1 MTGWIILIAIL
12 AILVILSLIRL
23 GGRALYGPDGFTAYV
38 IVGPGKIQLF
48 PLAAKEETQEKKPKK
63 EKKPKQKK
71 APKHSDVEQ
80 QEDKPGTVGRV
91 LKLLPV
97 VAEAAGALKRKIR
110 IDHLTL
116 TVIWGAQ
123 DAATAAIGYGRA
135 NALLGMIWPLLDN
148 NFKVKKCDWHVD
160 VDYGEISPRFTAD
173 AAITISVGQL
183 ISFAVRY
190 GVKLIMNW
198 SRSGKAP
205 RDNRRH
211 KL

>member
-1 MTGWIILIAIL
+1 MTGWIILIAVM

-23 GGRALYGPDGFTAYV
+23 GGRALYGPEGFSAYL
-38 IVGPGKIQLF
+38 IVGPGKIQLL
-48 PLAAKEETQEKKPKK
+48 PSVAKENKREKKPKK
-63 EKKPKQKK
+63 EKKPKQKH
-71 APKHSDVEQ
+71 AAEYEGTEQ
-80 QEDKPGTVGRV
+80 QEEQPGTVGRV

-110 IDHLTL
+110 IDHLTM

-123 DAATAAIGYGRA
+123 DAASAAIGYGKA

-148 NFKVKKCDWHVD
+148 NFRVKKCDWHVD
-160 VDYGEISPRFTAD
+160 VDYGEASPRFTAD

-183 ISFAVRY
+183 ILFAVLY

-198 SRSGKAP
+198 NRSGKAP
-205 RDNRRH
+205 RGNRRH
-211 KL
+211 KV

>member
-12 AILVILSLIRL
+12 AILFFISLIRL

-48 PLAAKEETQEKKPKK
+48 PTKPKDGEKKKKTKK
-63 EKKPKQKK
+63 EKKQKQNRS
-71 APKHSDVEQ
+71 PEVHNTEQ

-91 LKLLPV
+91 MKLLPV

-110 IDHLTL
+110 IDQLTL
-116 TVIWGAQ
+116 TVIWGAK
-123 DAATAAIGYGRA
+123 DAASAAIGYGKA

-148 NFKVKKCDWHVD
+148 NFKVKKCDWNVD
-160 VDYGEISPRFTAD
+160 VDYGETGPKFTAD

-183 ISFAVRY
+183 ISFAVHY
-190 GVKLIMNW
+190 GVKVLINW

-205 RDNRRH
+205 RNNRRH
-211 KL
+211 KV